1 MAAAPL
7 VSVPPRKE
15 RAMPRILHVSP
26 EEILLDAFRLGRR
39 VFETGFRPKHMI
51 SIWRGGTPIGLGV
64 DAYYRFQGQ
73 QVRHTAI
80 ATSSY
85 QGIAL
90 QGDVV
95 VKGLEH
101 LVRTV
106 CREDGLLLIDDVYES
121 GETIRSIV
129 EALRRGARANCPD
142 DIRVA
147 TVHRK
152 VGKARWQ
159 GIPVLSLTDIPGDV
173 WIDYPHELAD
183 LVEDGDPDDARIRE
197 KSPEIH
203 AVLRGDGEA
212 EDAPLAPGGYLPVG
226 MLLMDSVRLGVRIAR
241 SGYVPDYLVAL
252 WPGGVWPGLCIH
264 EVFKYFARK
273 GDRDRIIPDHVPVNT
288 TRTHESYRTG
298 FIGLDYLAE
307 HVEHHHRLLVVDT
320 VFRSGRM
327 TTDLVN
333 ALKDVLR
340 RNLSLSRLRIATVYW
355 NPEDEGTWTV
365 QPFRSEPDW
374 FLKRLEVLPVYPHAP
389 HRLAHPR
396 ADLAACNPELGR
408 ILFG

>member
-1 MAAAPL
+1 MT
-7 VSVPPRKE
+7 
-15 RAMPRILHVSP
+15 RILHVPP
-26 EEILLDAFRLGRR
+26 EEILLDSFRLGRL
-39 VFETGFRPKHMI
+39 VFDSGFRPRHMI

-64 DAYYRFQGQ
+64 DAYFRFQGQ
-73 QVRHTAI
+73 QVRHSAI

-85 QGIAL
+85 RGRAL

-121 GETIRSIV
+121 GETIRSILD
-129 EALRRGARANCPD
+129 ALHRGARANCPT

-152 VGKARWQ
+152 VGETI
-159 GIPVLSLTDIPGDV
+159 GPDLPVMHLRDIPGDV

-183 LVEDGDPDDARIRE
+183 LVDDDDPEDGRIRE
-197 KSPEIH
+197 KSARIH
-203 AVLRGDGEA
+203 AVLRGHDDE
-212 EDAPLAPGGYLPVG
+212 EDPTLGPRGYLPVG
-226 MLLMDSVRLGVRIAR
+226 TLLMDSVRLGVRIAR
-241 SGYVPDYLVAL
+241 SGFVPDFLVAL

-264 EVFKYFARK
+264 EVFKYSARK
-273 GDRDRIIPDHVPVNT
+273 DGRAQGIPDHVPVNT
-288 TRTHESYRTG
+288 THTHRSFRTE
-298 FIGLDYLAE
+298 IVGLDYLAE
-307 HVEHHHRLLVVDT
+307 HVEHHHSLLIVDT

-340 RNLSLSRLRIATVYW
+340 RNLSLSRVRIATVYW
-355 NPEDEGTWTV
+355 YPEDEGTWTV
-365 QPFRSEPDW
+365 PPFRTEPDW
-374 FLKRLEVLPVYPHAP
+374 YLRRLDALPVYPHAP
-389 HRLAHPR
+389 HRLARPR
-396 ADLAACNPELGR
+396 EDLQACNPDLGR

>member
-1 MAAAPL
+1 MT
-7 VSVPPRKE
+7 
-15 RAMPRILHVSP
+15 RILHVPP
-26 EEILLDAFRLGRR
+26 EEILLDSFRLGRL
-39 VFETGFRPKHMI
+39 VFESGFRPRHMI

-85 QGIAL
+85 QGIAR

-101 LVRTV
+101 LARTV

-121 GETIRSIV
+121 GETIRCIV
-129 EALRRGARANCPD
+129 EALERGARANCPT

-152 VGKARWQ
+152 VDKARYHDV
-159 GIPVLSLTDIPGDV
+159 PVMHLKDVPGDV

-183 LVEDGDPDDARIRE
+183 LVEETDPDDTRIHE
-197 KSPEIH
+197 KSPELH
-203 AVLRGDGEA
+203 AVLCGDGRAADE
-212 EDAPLAPGGYLPVG
+212 PLGAGGYLPVRT
-226 MLLMDSVRLGVRIAR
+226 LLMDSVRLGIRIAR
-241 SGYVPDYLVAL
+241 SGFVPDFLVAL

-264 EVFKYFARK
+264 EVFKYLARK
-273 GDRDRIIPDHVPVNT
+273 GDPARVIPDHVPVNT
-288 TRTHESYRTG
+288 THTHRSHRTEVV
-298 FIGLDYLAE
+298 GLDYLAD

-320 VFRSGRM
+320 SFRSGRM

-355 NPEDEGTWTV
+355 NPQDEGTWTV
-365 QPFRSEPDW
+365 QPFRTEPDW
-374 FLKRLEVLPVYPHAP
+374 YLRRLDAPPVYPHAP

-396 ADLAACNPELGR
+396 ADLAVCNPELGR